1 MSREEDENRAWKK
14 EYSIVLLLNFIYIL
28 IFMYI
33 MTSFT

>member
-1 MSREEDENRAWKK
+1 MSQEENESKSWKK
-14 EYSIVLLLNFIYIL
+14 EYTIVLALNLIYVF